1 MSAIFLAEEIA
12 KQHDVGPGHPEQVA
26 RWDAAVAGVGTARL
40 GKYSPRVATEEELAL
55 VHSPGYI
62 RVATRDVES
71 GRHSLST
78 GDTDISAR
86 SFEAAIHA
94 AGVCLTAVV
103 GSLCDL

>member
-55 VHSPGYI
+55 VHSRGTSALQPGMW
-62 RVATRDVES
+62 RVAATV
-71 GRHSLST
+71 
-78 GDTDISAR
+78 
-86 SFEAAIHA
+86 
-94 AGVCLTAVV
+94 
-103 GSLCDL
+103 